1 MLSIYPHISRNS
13 FSLRIMWSWKE
24 RCQILNPILLF
35 TNLLSVDINAG
46 IRAFVGDGV
55 PYNCFFR
62 FIIYYFGQIMYPVF
76 GTKRYKIQTVR
87 RIIIILQPVQFSVMF
102 FHTVRYQNPPPSARR
117 FLSVAAESCEM
128 YTLSLPSF
136 IVTMKLFGIS

>member
-1 MLSIYPHISRNS
+1 MYMIRHDNIFYNRNISVYFIDHFYIFIY
-13 FSLRIMWSWKE
+13 
-24 RCQILNPILLF
+24 
-35 TNLLSVDINAG
+35 NLTVSGKFYAWNAEG
-46 IRAFVGDGV
+46 GV

-62 FIIYYFGQIMYPVF
+62 FIINYFRQIMYPVF
-76 GTKRYKIQTVR
+76 GTKRYKIQTIR

>member
-1 MLSIYPHISRNS
+1 MIRHDNIIYNRNISVY
-13 FSLRIMWSWKE
+13 FIV
-24 RCQILNPILLF
+24 LF
-35 TNLLSVDINAG
+35 YIFIYNLTVSGKFYAWNAEG
-46 IRAFVGDGV
+46 GV
-55 PYNCFFR
+55 PYKFGVTVNFIRHTIKLIIINYFR
-62 FIIYYFGQIMYPVF
+62 QIMYPVF

-87 RIIIILQPVQFSVMF
+87 RIIVILQPVQFSVMF
-102 FHTVRYQNPPPSARR
+102 LHTEEYQNPPPSARH